1 MLHIFVIVSNFAM
14 LAFAVFALSM
24 ETPKGDEMIM
34 VLLFIVVPLANLR
47 YAFVIRKAASTKS
60 EPSTFEL
67 FRLMIRA
74 KLRTAADN

>member
-14 LAFAVFALSM
+14 LA
-24 ETPKGDEMIM
+24 
-34 VLLFIVVPLANLR
+34 